1 MSQNGRRR
9 PRRGS
14 RRFAWEM
21 AFEAEARQVSGG
33 KRAGLLAWL
42 RDWRRRPGR
51 IFWVMDEV
59 GYWYPLS

>member
-1 MSQNGRRR
+1 
-9 PRRGS
+9 
-14 RRFAWEM
+14 M